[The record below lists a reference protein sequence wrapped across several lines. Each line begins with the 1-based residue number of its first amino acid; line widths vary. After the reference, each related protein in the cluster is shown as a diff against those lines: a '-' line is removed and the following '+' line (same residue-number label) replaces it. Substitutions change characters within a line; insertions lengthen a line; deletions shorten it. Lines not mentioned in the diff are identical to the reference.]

1 MRFRLKTQHVHHK
14 EKCSCQP
21 TGLLLTAFALCGAT
35 SELEVAQTAWR
46 QAQGMSCRTS
56 GSQLPH
62 CDALLP
68 LVPAGGKD
76 MLSEVT

>member
-1 MRFRLKTQHVHHK
+1 MRRDGLPAPWAAAHGIRSLGGHVRAGGG
-14 EKCSCQP
+14 
-21 TGLLLTAFALCGAT
+21 TDGLAPGPG
-35 SELEVAQTAWR
+35 V
-46 QAQGMSCRTS
+46 SCRTS

-68 LVPAGGKD
+68 LVPAGGTD